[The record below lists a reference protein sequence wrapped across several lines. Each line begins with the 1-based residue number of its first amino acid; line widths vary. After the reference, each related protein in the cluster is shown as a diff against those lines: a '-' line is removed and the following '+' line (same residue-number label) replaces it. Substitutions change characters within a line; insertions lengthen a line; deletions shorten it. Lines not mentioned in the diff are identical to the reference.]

1 MLNRTLLQF
10 VAEPKRLFRSRGT
23 MKTTKI
29 TTHFRLSFRSAPC
42 LSFRSEAEE
51 SAFRSEALEFGFTLI
66 ELMIVMSIMLIL
78 MALAVPQMLKLKKH
92 ANETSATQTMRTIG
106 QAEMEYDSS
115 YHTYACPVSL
125 LGGDPKSGAPSA
137 QAAQLLDPTLA
148 ASSQKSGYTFTITCG
163 SKVTIN
169 NQDVYDS
176 YDLIGVPQSVGHSGD
191 NGYCSN
197 ENNIVKVDPAG
208 ATNCTLDLQ

>member
-29 TTHFRLSFRSAPC
+29 TTHFRLSFRSAHC
-42 LSFRSEAEE
+42 LSFRSTAKE

-115 YHTYACPVSL
+115 YHTYACPISL
-125 LGGDPKSGAPSA
+125 LGGDPKTGAPSA

>member
-23 MKTTKI
+23 MKTTTI

-51 SAFRSEALEFGFTLI
+51 SAFPPTSLESGFTLI

-115 YHTYACPVSL
+115 YHTYACPISL
-125 LGGDPKSGAPSA
+125 LGGDPKTGAPSA
-137 QAAQLLDPTLA
+137 QAGQLLDPTLA

>member
-1 MLNRTLLQF
+1 MYGALAL
-10 VAEPKRLFRSRGT
+10 RSVLRHTTRSARGT
-23 MKTTKI
+23 MINASRTSI
-29 TTHFRLSFRSAPC
+29 RNHDH
-42 LSFRSEAEE
+42 
-51 SAFRSEALEFGFTLI
+51 GFTLI
-66 ELMIVMSIMLIL
+66 ELLIVMSIMLIL

-92 ANETSATQTMRTIG
+92 ANETSATQTMRAIG

-115 YHTYACPVSL
+115 YHTYACPISL
-125 LGGDPKSGAPSA
+125 LGGDPKTGAPSA
-137 QAAQLLDPTLA
+137 QAGQLLDPTLA

-191 NGYCSN
+191 NGYCS
-197 ENNIVKVDPAG
+197 
-208 ATNCTLDLQ
+208 